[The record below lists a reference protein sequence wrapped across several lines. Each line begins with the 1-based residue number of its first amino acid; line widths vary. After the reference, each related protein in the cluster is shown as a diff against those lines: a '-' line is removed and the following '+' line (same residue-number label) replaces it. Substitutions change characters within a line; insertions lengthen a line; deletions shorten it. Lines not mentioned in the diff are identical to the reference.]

1 MSVFVFLTYLL
12 QNLLD
17 FGKLPKFIHI
27 GEYSYYSC
35 VYYDK
40 YMGTDKWIASYMT
53 LVNNETDVTSIIEVT
68 SRYRYIVYLKMVFAL
83 WKTRKNI
90 DYIAIL

>member
-1 MSVFVFLTYLL
+1 
-12 QNLLD
+12 
-17 FGKLPKFIHI
+17 
-27 GEYSYYSC
+27 
-35 VYYDK
+35 
-40 YMGTDKWIASYMT
+40 MGTDKWIASYMT

-83 WKTRKNI
+83 WKIRKNI